1 MVKPVQGDIYWVRFG
16 KSGDSGPSGKR
27 PAIVIQNDTLN
38 KSNINTTVVVLLTSN
53 KKLAMVP
60 GNVSLKKGAGHLPKP
75 SVVVVSQMATVDKER
90 LLEKIG
96 TLDAA
101 ILGHVL
107 NGCQAVISASMVTAN
122 RYPSS
127 TSV

>member
-38 KSNINTTVVVLLTSN
+38 KSKINTTVVVLLTSN
-53 KKLAMVP
+53 KKLAGVP
-60 GNVSLKKGAGHLPKP
+60 GNVSLRKGEAHLPKS
-75 SVVVVSQMATVDKER
+75 SVVVVSQMATVGKER

-96 TLDAA
+96 TLNTD

-107 NGCQAVISASMVTAN
+107 NGCRAVISSAMPEITVN
-122 RYPSS
+122 I
-127 TSV
+127 